1 MIPGLTSQKPLI
13 TPIFSSFK
21 IILRNIIILRI
32 KPFILYHGRT
42 QTIIIF
48 IPNWLLNSI
57 AVAREINVLSEIKPF
72 EMFTGTF

>member
-13 TPIFSSFK
+13 TPTNFSNFK
-21 IILRNIIILRI
+21 IILRNLIILRI

-57 AVAREINVLSEIKPF
+57 AVAREINVVRD
-72 EMFTGTF
+72 